1 MPLARLE
8 NFLKNLNGNTL
19 YVDPSELDSTDSIE
33 NRGNSRTRPFK
44 TIQRALLE
52 AARFSYVA
60 GSNNDLFDQT
70 TILIAPGTHFIDNR
84 PGYYYNG
91 TVFKDINNNT
101 VVGGLS
107 ELSISSNFDINSS
120 SNDLYK
126 YNSASGGVII
136 PKGVSLVATDLRKTK
151 IRPKFVP
158 DPINDNIGRTAIF
171 KVTGSSYIFG
181 FTIFDGNPVGS
192 VYNTYSSNTV
202 NPTYSHHKLTAF
214 EYADGKNILTNSP
227 LTDLQNYYY
236 KVSIGYGTYSG
247 RIITPDNFTNLA
259 PNPEENKIVGDLGQG
274 FINIEQLISGDGG
287 TASTTIT
294 VTTQEE
300 HGLSP
305 LTPIQ
310 ISGVAV
316 NGTEQV
322 QQEFNGSFVVAQT
335 ISATQFTYLVPSA
348 PSAASPVVTGATV
361 KVLSDTVSS
370 SSPYIFNCSLKS
382 VYGMNGIHADGSKA
396 TGFKSIVTAQF
407 TGISLQKD
415 NRAFVKYDSISG
427 TYKAQTGWG
436 STVTLHQDSSSL
448 YRPTWENFHIKA
460 SNDAFIQCVSIFA
473 IGYAK
478 QFVAESGGDQSITN
492 SNSNFGAVSLHSIGF
507 KDYQLAKDDH
517 AFITHIIPPKDIESL
532 EDNINCFNIDSNL
545 TKTLASSNGNTR
557 VYLKTYTDLFTP
569 PKKAIRGYTIGA
581 RNNDGIY
588 YSGYASPATISPNYE
603 VSYSIDSINPDTK
616 TITVE
621 STISGIVNGQAVRV
635 ISGNAILPD
644 GIEHEQV
651 YYAQNVTS
659 NTLQLSENVSG
670 SAIVDIKNDK
680 GNTIEDNLRIVSR
693 VVDCQPGD
701 PGSPLLWDSTNNNWY
716 IRVTTSSAFISSLT
730 AGDFPLFY
738 IKRRIDSRLQDDKV
752 YRARIVIPKETANAS
767 APSSGF
773 IIQKSSSSLDSIYS
787 QPDNVNLS
795 DSDQDEIEI
804 IRNPGIIIDA
814 WTTTSGITTTANIV
828 TKTPHGLRVGN
839 KVNIYNLK
847 SSTEPN
853 PVGLGTGVGYNG
865 QFEVSSV
872 PSDIQFSY
880 TTSRSP
886 GTISVTGSTLTQ
898 SWMSERNCSASSYRI
913 PPYTIDSSN
922 RNNLPYF
929 TCEEVSNDFQVYKV
943 KTIQKYVQGASDG
956 IYHAYLNV
964 FKNTPL
970 ETPFNIKNYKLSQN
984 LDNIYPK
991 SDVDNVSS
999 DVDPS
1004 VSTAS
1009 RQLIGKVNVNDVRS
1023 STTKETLLQ
1032 YLKDFGGGV
1041 EVDFITKSGDT
1052 CTLSTKTGHQVGGIK
1067 QITSTSSGSGYVEG
1081 VYYDIPICTSTG
1093 YGANATA
1100 NITINSSGNVSSI
1113 VISNPGSGYAIGD
1126 ALSVNGIPGS
1136 TSSTTCSVGS
1146 VLSENYG
1153 VVQVLGCN
1161 YPENNGIFKISAVTS
1176 NSIIYD
1182 NPSGRDESSSNGT
1195 IIPEIPVY
1203 AVNIVSYSSAT
1214 ESTTITTTYQ
1224 NPFLVGNKVLFEGA
1238 SSEFTVVEIISNTS
1252 FRVSGNATGATSVF
1266 SAGLTSYPKDT
1277 NSINENLGTRQ
1288 FSIVTGFKARINAA
1302 ITASS
1307 GSFTSRLANA
1317 NVNSSVGLYKGDF
1330 IQIDD
1335 EILLITRVSGTSV
1348 NVLRGVLGT
1357 KAAAHTQYSAIRKI
1371 KIYPIEL
1378 RRNSILRASGHTFEY
1393 TGFGPGNYSTGMP
1406 SNQDRVLNPEETLI
1420 SQALPTHGGL
1430 VVYTGMNSNGEFF
1443 IGRKKYDATTGEELA
1458 LVEEPEDETTF
1469 FDSLTVNSLT
1479 VNKRI
1484 DGSTATTVLKDLTV
1498 GLTTITSDATVSGT
1512 LGVGRTVTAPVFVG
1526 NGTIPLGGII
1536 MWSGSIVSI
1545 PSGWSLCNGSNG
1557 TPDLRNRFIAGAG
1570 SVTGFASSVANTGGS
1585 ADATLVAHTH
1595 TGTTDPRDTS
1605 HTHTAS
1611 STSSGAHTHTITD
1624 PGHDHQYEKTS
1635 GSGND
1640 SGTENTNYARNN
1652 NPNANT
1658 EESTTGISINEGG
1671 AHTHPITI
1679 DTNTGAT
1686 HDHTFT
1692 TSSEGSSA
1700 TGSNLP
1706 PFYALAFIMRIL

>member
-19 YVDPSELDSTDSIE
+19 YVDPNELDSTDSIE

-44 TIQRALLE
+44 TIQRALIE

-70 TILIAPGTHFIDNR
+70 TILIAPGTHYIDNR
-84 PGYYYNG
+84 PGYYYTG
-91 TVFKDINNNT
+91 SVFKDINNNT
-101 VVGGLS
+101 IVGGLS

-214 EYADGKNILTNSP
+214 EYADGKNVLSNSP

-236 KVSIGYGTYSG
+236 KVSIAYGTYSG
-247 RIITPDNFTNLA
+247 RIISPDNFTNLA

-274 FINIEQLISGDGG
+274 FINIEQLISGDGS
-287 TASTTIT
+287 TASKTIT
-294 VTTQEE
+294 VTTEEE

-316 NGTEQV
+316 NATEQV
-322 QQEFNGSFVVAQT
+322 QQEFNGSFVVAQV
-335 ISATQFTYLVPSA
+335 ISTTQFTYLVPTA
-348 PSAASPVVTGATV
+348 PSAASPTVTGSTV

-382 VYGMNGIHADGSKA
+382 VYGMNGLHADGSKA

-427 TYKAQTGWG
+427 TYKTQTGWG
-436 STVTLHQDSSSL
+436 STVTLHQDSTSL

-460 SNDAFIQCVSIFA
+460 SNDSFIQCVSIFA

-492 SNSNFGAVSLHSIGF
+492 SNSNFGAVSLQSVGF
-507 KDYQLAKDDH
+507 KEYQLPKDNH
-517 AFITHIIPPKDIESL
+517 SFITHIIPPKDIDGV
-532 EDNINCFNIDSNL
+532 EDNINCFNIDSDL
-545 TKTLASSNGNTR
+545 TQTLASSNSNTR
-557 VYLKTYTDLFTP
+557 IYLKGYTDLFTP
-569 PKKAIRGYTIGA
+569 PKKSIRGYTIGA
-581 RNNDGIY
+581 RDADGLY

-603 VSYSIDSINPDTK
+603 VSYNIDSIDPNTK
-616 TITVE
+616 IITVE
-621 STISGIVNGQAVRV
+621 STIADIVNGQAVRV

-644 GIEHEQV
+644 GVEYERV

-670 SAIVDIKNDK
+670 STIVNLKNDK
-680 GNTIEDNLRIVSR
+680 GNTVEDNLRIVSR

-701 PGSPLLWDSTNNNWY
+701 PGSPFQWDSTNNNWY
-716 IRVTTSSAFISSLT
+716 VKVQTATAFISSLNPLET
-730 AGDFPLFY
+730 PLFY
-738 IKRRIDSRLQDDKV
+738 IKRKIDGRSLDDKV
-752 YRARIVIPKETANAS
+752 YRARIVIPKESANAS
-767 APSSGF
+767 APSPGF

-787 QPDNVNLS
+787 QPDSVNLS

-804 IRNPGIIIDA
+804 IRNPGVIIDA
-814 WTTTSGITTTANIV
+814 WTTTSGITTTVNIV
-828 TKTPHGLRVGN
+828 TKKPHELKVGN

-847 SSTEPN
+847 SSNEPN

-872 PSDIQFSY
+872 ASDLQFTY
-880 TTSRSP
+880 VIPRSP
-886 GTISVTGSTLTQ
+886 GTISVTASTSTE
-898 SWMSERNCSASSYRI
+898 SWMSQRNCDSSTYRI

-922 RNNLPYF
+922 RDNLPYF

-964 FKNTPL
+964 FKNVPL
-970 ETPFNIKNYKLSQN
+970 ESPFNIKNYKLSQN
-984 LDNIYPK
+984 LDNIYPN
-991 SDVDNVSS
+991 SDVDNVVS
-999 DVDPS
+999 DADPT

-1009 RQLIGKVNVNDVRS
+1009 RQLIGKVNVNDSRF

-1052 CTLSTKTGHQVGGIK
+1052 CTLVTKTNHQVGGIR
-1067 QITSTSSGSGYVEG
+1067 QITSITSGSGYVQG
-1081 VYYDIPICTSTG
+1081 VYYDIPLCSNSG
-1093 YGANATA
+1093 NGQSATA
-1100 NITINSSGNVSSI
+1100 IVTINSSGEVSSI
-1113 VISNPGSGYAIGD
+1113 VISNPGSGYSVSDI
-1126 ALSVNGIPGS
+1126 LSVNGIPGS
-1136 TSSTTCSVGS
+1136 TSQTTCVVGN

-1153 VVQVLGCN
+1153 VVQVLGCT
-1161 YPENNGIFKISAVTS
+1161 YPENNGIFRIIAVTS

-1182 NPSGRDESSSNGT
+1182 NASGRDESPSNGVV
-1195 IIPEIPVY
+1195 IPELPVY
-1203 AVNIVSYSSAT
+1203 TVSVVSYDAPT
-1214 ESTTITTTYQ
+1214 ESTTITTEYQ
-1224 NPFLVGNKVLFEGA
+1224 NPFLVGSKVLFEGN
-1238 SSEFTVVEIISNTS
+1238 SSEFVVVEVTSNTT
-1252 FRVSGNATGATSVF
+1252 FRVSGNALGATSVF
-1266 SAGLTSYPKDT
+1266 SSGLTSYPKDT
-1277 NSINENLGTRQ
+1277 NSTNENLGTRQ
-1288 FSIVTGFKARINAA
+1288 FSVVTGFKARIDSA

-1307 GSFTSRLANA
+1307 GSFTAKLANLNA
-1317 NVNSSVGLYKGDF
+1317 NSSAGLYKGDF
-1330 IQIDD
+1330 IQIED
-1335 EILLITRVSGTSV
+1335 EILLITRVSGTNVSV
-1348 NVLRGVLGT
+1348 IRGVLAT
-1357 KAAAHTQYSAIRKI
+1357 KAAAHAQNSAIRKI
-1371 KIYPIEL
+1371 KVYPIEL

-1406 SNQDRVLNPEETLI
+1406 SNQDRVLNSDETLI

-1458 LVEEPEDETTF
+1458 LVEEPEDETSF
-1469 FDSLTVNSLT
+1469 FDNLTVNSLT

-1498 GLTTITSDATVSGT
+1498 GVATITSDLTIQGNTNISGGLDVGGA
-1512 LGVGRTVTAPVFVG
+1512 LGVGNTITAPVFVG

-1536 MWSGSIVSI
+1536 MWSGSIATI
-1545 PSGWSLCNGSNG
+1545 PSGWALCNGSNG
-1557 TPDLRNRFIAGAG
+1557 TPNLSNRFVISVGGALGVG
-1570 SVTGFASSVANTGGS
+1570 STGGS
-1585 ADATLVAHTH
+1585 ETVSLTTANMPAHDHGGGGTS
-1595 TGTTDPRDTS
+1595 TATTDS
-1605 HTHTAS
+1605 Q
-1611 STSSGAHTHTITD
+1611 GAHTHTITD
-1624 PGHDHQYEKTS
+1624 PGHSHQYTRVN
-1635 GSGND
+1635 GQGND
-1640 SGTENTNYARNN
+1640 AGTDNVNYSRNIDN
-1652 NPNANT
+1652 NANT
-1658 EESTTGISINEGG
+1658 GPNTTGISINSAG
-1671 AHTHPITI
+1671 AHTHTI
-1679 DTNTGAT
+1679 
-1686 HDHTFT
+1686 T
-1692 TSSEGSSA
+1692 TSYTINSEGSGTA
-1700 TGSNLP
+1700 HENMP
-1706 PFYALAFIMRIL
+1706 PYYALAYIMRVL